1 MRVHTYVIYS
11 VLEMCTLVHN
21 YTLLSL
27 LTVITWCVSLQPSCV
42 KYRHAA
48 VVVKFPTS
56 CVCICQI
63 LFGSR
68 RRLTSSCFLFYN
80 YFSDKNCN
88 YTTCEQWCVCVWKSE
103 DYQNCRVNSIISTLL
118 SDNIVIVCIVFV
130 ILSLCCWTMYQL
142 CSVHNFI
149 SYSVDCRC
157 CCRLRLNYSCE
168 MLPFNTSVVA
178 VSAYSEKAKYI
189 CSLYAVFCFHL
200 WYTLLENLYVFTW
213 RLSLVADQRSWLLLL
228 IATQLSFVYCK
239 TGQNDSC
246 YCCGYCL
253 IIIVSQS
260 AFIVVFSLVSLVIV
274 CWSYFHSQWQLQCK
288 PVLFSEPP
296 PVLENCF

>member
-1 MRVHTYVIYS
+1 MCHCNRAASSTDMLLLLWNFPRPVCVS
-11 VLEMCTLVHN
+11 VKFCLGVEDV
-21 YTLLSL
+21 SL
-27 LTVITWCVSLQPSCV
+27 L
-42 KYRHAA
+42 A
-48 VVVKFPTS
+48 V
-56 CVCICQI
+56 
-63 LFGSR
+63 
-68 RRLTSSCFLFYN
+68 SCFIIILVIKIVIIQRA
-80 YFSDKNCN
+80 SSGA
-88 YTTCEQWCVCVWKSE
+88 CVWKSE

-157 CCRLRLNYSCE
+157 CCRLHLNYSCE
-168 MLPFNTSVVA
+168 MLPFNTSVVT

-296 PVLENCF
+296 PALENCF